1 MILILLVIHIV
12 ISSDGPVTK
21 EQYLAVDTTQ
31 TDELLSDNET
41 TYLIQFSDTM
51 RISSN
56 LSQGR
61 QTRGGQGG
69 HGHPTFLLSNI

>member
-12 ISSDGPVTK
+12 INSDGPVTK

-41 TYLIQFSDTM
+41 TYLFQFSDTM
-51 RISSN
+51 RISSS

-61 QTRGGQGG
+61 QTRGGQGAMAL
-69 HGHPTFLLSNI
+69 PLFC

>member
-12 ISSDGPVTK
+12 INSDGPITK

-31 TDELLSDNET
+31 TDELSDNET
-41 TYLIQFSDTM
+41 TYLFQFSDTM
-51 RISSN
+51 RLSSS

-69 HGHPTFLLSNI
+69 HGPPTFFLSKI